1 MSHSDEMHRM
11 DGQEISTTW
20 KRIADEIAGEL
31 TRGSYASGDAL
42 PPAQDLARQYGVH
55 RHTVRQAYRH
65 LQDLGLVDIQQG
77 RGTFATGTPLP
88 YRIGKRVSFREN
100 LKAFDLE
107 AESRIVANDVMTAS
121 GELGRELAVS
131 TGTPLWR
138 ISMANE
144 AGQSP
149 LSLSTHYLVCS
160 RFPNLPRRLTE
171 CDGSF
176 TKTFRAY
183 GIEAYE
189 RQSTRIAARLAKL
202 EEADLLETEPQAVLL
217 TARSLD
223 WCEGQTLQIVET
235 AFRADRIELLV
246 END

>member
-1 MSHSDEMHRM
+1 MSDSDEMHRL
-11 DGQEISTTW
+11 DAQEISTTW
-20 KRIADEIAGEL
+20 KRIADEVASEL
-31 TRGSYASGDAL
+31 TRRAYASGDAL

-121 GELGRELAVS
+121 ADLGRELGVTS
-131 TGTPLWR
+131 GTPLWR
-138 ISMANE
+138 IRMANE

-149 LSLSTHYLVCS
+149 LSLSTHYLDCS
-160 RFPNLPRRLTE
+160 RFPNLPRRLGE
-171 CDGSF
+171 CEGSF
-176 TKTFRAY
+176 SKTFRAY
-183 GIEAYE
+183 GIDAYE
-189 RQSTRIAARLAKL
+189 RQSTRISARLASPN
-202 EEADLLETEPQAVLL
+202 EADLLELEPNAILL

-223 WCEGQTLQIVET
+223 SSEGQALQIVET